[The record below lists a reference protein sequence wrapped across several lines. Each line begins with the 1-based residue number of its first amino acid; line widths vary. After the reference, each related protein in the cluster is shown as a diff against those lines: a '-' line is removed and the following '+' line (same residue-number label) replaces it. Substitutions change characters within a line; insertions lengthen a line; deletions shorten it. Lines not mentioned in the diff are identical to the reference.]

1 MNPYDL
7 AADTNKQ
14 IDANCIDHFRIADV
28 SSLEDLQ
35 APERVQVLNYLRT
48 VRTHIE
54 LLEYF
59 VIHDAPKI

>member
-7 AADTNKQ
+7 AATTVNE
-14 IDANCIDHFRIADV
+14 IDVTVAEEMGMNVFEGKLDPWDKA
-28 SSLEDLQ
+28 
-35 APERVQVLNYLRT
+35 QVLNYLRT

-59 VIHDAPKI
+59 VIHDAPNI